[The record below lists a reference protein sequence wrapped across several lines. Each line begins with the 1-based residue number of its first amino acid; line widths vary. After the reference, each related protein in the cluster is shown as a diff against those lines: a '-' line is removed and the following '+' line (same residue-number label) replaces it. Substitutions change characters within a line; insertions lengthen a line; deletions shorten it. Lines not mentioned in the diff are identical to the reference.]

1 MAPAAENPKN
11 PLPVFSGRCGH
22 TFDTGMFRIV
32 TQLST
37 LIVVSHILHR
47 IIFRQISQPTA
58 GMLIGPTML
67 GKLKTW
73 NEFLYGASKT
83 NALGAVVIGGRMVF
97 MFLIGLEMDI
107 PFLLRSLRRSS
118 IIALGSSTACLF
130 AAVASSTMIYHATEP
145 NGNPFAF
152 MIILGLLF
160 ANTSSPMVIRMC
172 AELKL
177 SSSEIGRLA
186 VSSSLLNDMACLL
199 IVSTAITMR
208 YSSYS
213 SQNYSQK
220 LIGASIALLLLVTSA
235 AALKATVRRLNERN
249 KGRRH
254 LPNLEAMCLLS
265 FVMLVACVL
274 EVIGY
279 NSTMASFLLGLVMPR
294 GGGALRTLVDKLSY
308 PANNLI
314 LPVFFG
320 FAAMTTDI
328 TTIRGDMVWT
338 VVVMV
343 ILNIAAKVLG
353 TIAAAWYLGVPLREG
368 IVLGFLLNI
377 KGHVDIVLV
386 SLARGSKI
394 WGEEALK
401 IFLVTVLLA
410 TLAAGPAVSVVTRFQ
425 HRALRYRCA
434 ALHSQ
439 PYGAELRLLACVHC
453 SRDLPTML
461 NLIEICGGGRP
472 ASPLNAYLMHLVEL
486 TAGTASY
493 VLYHQHDAEEDSGWE
508 HGGDDELVVTAAAD
522 VFSLE
527 TGIGLRQVTVVSTM
541 ETMQEDVYNA
551 TVDIRA
557 SLVIV
562 PFHKHQRVDGR
573 MQVGKSEVQR
583 LNERVLKRIPC
594 TVGILVDRG
603 LDGGGSGGGHTPVV
617 GPTASQ
623 QPPQHHV
630 AVLFFG
636 GADDREALAFGMR
649 LCLHPSVSLTVIHF
663 LPEPTDALDAGLET
677 ASSANTD
684 VGELLVPIVSN
695 NFVERE
701 MEADEALVSIFLSR
715 TLPTGRAAYVEK
727 YVRNAA
733 ETVTAVCAM
742 NNKMYSLFLVGRGRE
757 SASPLTRGMSEWE
770 ECPELGSVGD
780 LLASSDFT
788 GSGSVLVTRHYNIN
802 SRSKKDDD
810 RDLDEE
816 FRVMRVTL
824 AARAPGA
831 RSGLY
836 GPGRTGTG
844 AQS

>member
-1 MAPAAENPKN
+1 MAPAAAIPKN

-22 TFDTGMFRIV
+22 TFDTGMIRIV

-47 IIFRQISQPTA
+47 IFFRQISQPPA
-58 GMLIGPTML
+58 GLLIGPTML
-67 GKLKTW
+67 GKLKMW
-73 NEFLYGASKT
+73 NEFLYGESKT
-83 NALGAVVIGGRMVF
+83 NVLGAVVIGGRMVF

-130 AAVASSTMIYHATEP
+130 AAVTSSSIIYRATAP
-145 NGNPFAF
+145 NGNPFVF
-152 MIILGLLF
+152 MIILALLF

-220 LIGASIALLLLVTSA
+220 LIGGSIALLLLVTSA
-235 AALKATVRRLNERN
+235 VALKATVRRLNEQNR
-249 KGRRH
+249 GRRH

-328 TTIRGDMVWT
+328 TTIRGHVVWT
-338 VVVMV
+338 VVVMMV

-353 TIAAAWYLGVPLREG
+353 TIAAASYLGVPLSEG

-386 SLARGSKI
+386 SLARGSEVRPSI

-401 IFLVTVLLA
+401 ILLVTVLLS
-410 TLAAGPAVSVVTRFQ
+410 TLAAVPAAAAVTRFQ
-425 HRALRYRCA
+425 RRALRYRRA

-527 TGIGLRQVTVVSTM
+527 TGIGLRQVTVVSTL

-603 LDGGGSGGGHTPVV
+603 IDGGGSGGGHTPVV

-623 QPPQHHV
+623 QPPQHQV

-663 LPEPTDALDAGLET
+663 LPEPTDVLDAGLET
-677 ASSANTD
+677 ASSLNTD
-684 VGELLVPIVSN
+684 VGEMLVPIVSN
-695 NFVERE
+695 NIAERE
-701 MEADEALVSIFLSR
+701 MEADEALMSIFISR

-742 NNKMYSLFLVGRGRE
+742 NSKMYSLFLVGRGRE
-757 SASPLTRGMSEWE
+757 RASPLTRGMSEWE

-816 FRVMRVTL
+816 FRVM
-824 AARAPGA
+824 
-831 RSGLY
+831 
-836 GPGRTGTG
+836 
-844 AQS
+844 